1 MKKKAIKERIV
12 KRIFDVV
19 VSGFFLII
27 LAPFFIFIALL
38 LKLEGLMDP
47 SLRGPVFHKET
58 RISKG
63 KPFSMYKFRTVKH
76 DVLESIKKRKESITK
91 FTSKRNKLKYL
102 TPVGAFLAQI
112 YFDELPQ
119 FFNVIKG
126 DMSLVGPRPHMPEHY
141 AADLKEG
148 VVSAK
153 YIKTGVM
160 GFPQASKGNPQMR
173 NALARMATKHA
184 IKDKT
189 MVFIDRLYFQ
199 KYLKAS
205 AIEMLYYDIGIMFQ
219 CIRVVLEAKGM

>member
-19 VSGFFLII
+19 VSGFLLII
-27 LAPFFIFIALL
+27 FAPFFLLVALL
-38 LKLEGLMDP
+38 LKLEGLVDP
-47 SLRGPVFHKET
+47 SLKGPVFHKEI

-63 KPFSMYKFRTVKH
+63 EPFDIYKFRTVRH
-76 DVLESIKKRKESITK
+76 SILELVKKENLSITD
-91 FTSKRNKLKYL
+91 FTAKRNKLKYL

-119 FFNVIKG
+119 FFNVLKG
-126 DMSLVGPRPHMPEHY
+126 DMSMVGPRPHIPEHY
-141 AADLKEG
+141 ASDLREG

-153 YIKTGVM
+153 YIKAGVM
-160 GFPQASKGNPQMR
+160 GLVQGSKGNSQMR

-184 IKDKT
+184 IKNKA

-205 AIEMLYYDIGIMFQ
+205 AIEMLFYDIGIMFQ
-219 CIRVVLEAKGM
+219 CLRVVLEAKGI